1 MKKLSHFL
9 HPYTR
14 LLVIGPL
21 FKLFEAILELLL
33 PYFMSKVIDIGIAK
47 GDKKYIITMGGIML
61 LTAIVG
67 ICCALICQYSA
78 SLVSQGVGTDIRNAM
93 FEHIG
98 TFSNAEM
105 DQFGTSSL
113 INRLTGDVNQVQ
125 LAVAMLI
132 RLVIRAPFLCIG
144 GVVMTFF
151 IDIKLSII
159 LIIVLPIFI
168 FILIITMKKTIPLY
182 KAVQRSIDRI
192 GLVLRENLSGIRVIR
207 AFARIDYEKK
217 RFADKNKDYAEHAM
231 KVGRISALLNPL
243 TNLSLNFAIAAILW
257 FGGIRVHNG
266 RMTTGEVIAF
276 IGYVTQILAA
286 LIVISNLVV
295 IFTKAFASAARISE
309 VFETRPTITGKEEL
323 KATKNY
329 NSQKTMDITSVSQS
343 NTSSKENP
351 NNMPLNPISNIR
363 NNPISKAD
371 NFNSTQDYIV
381 EFKDVAMSHDKSDKY
396 DIEHITFKVRR
407 GETIG
412 MIGGTGSGKSTVV
425 NLILRL
431 YDVQKGAVIVDGK
444 DVRLYDLHELR
455 NKIGFVPQKSV
466 LFTGTIAENI
476 RWGKEDATI
485 EEIKM
490 AADIAQASEFINRMP
505 EGYNSKIY
513 RGGTN
518 VSGGQRQRL
527 TIARALVRKPDI
539 LILDDSFNALDFVTD
554 AALRKALT
562 QQMKNMTTFLV
573 TQRAST
579 IQSADQIIVLNDG
592 EIAGIGTHKEL
603 LNTCA
608 VYREICQSQEINTTE
623 NDKEAL

>member
-1 MKKLSHFL
+1 
-9 HPYTR
+9 
-14 LLVIGPL
+14 
-21 FKLFEAILELLL
+21 
-33 PYFMSKVIDIGIAK
+33 
-47 GDKKYIITMGGIML
+47 
-61 LTAIVG
+61 
-67 ICCALICQYSA
+67 
-78 SLVSQGVGTDIRNAM
+78 M

-125 LAVAMLI
+125 LAAAMLI

-144 GVVMTFF
+144 GVVMAFF

-159 LIIVLPIFI
+159 FIIVLPIFI
-168 FILIITMKKTIPLY
+168 LILIITMKKTIPLY

-217 RFADKNKDYAEHAM
+217 RFADKNNDYAEHAM

-323 KATKNY
+323 KATENY

-351 NNMPLNPISNIR
+351 NNLPLNPISNIR

-371 NFNSTQDYIV
+371 NFNSTQDC
-381 EFKDVAMSHDKSDKY
+381 
-396 DIEHITFKVRR
+396 
-407 GETIG
+407 
-412 MIGGTGSGKSTVV
+412 
-425 NLILRL
+425 
-431 YDVQKGAVIVDGK
+431 
-444 DVRLYDLHELR
+444 
-455 NKIGFVPQKSV
+455 
-466 LFTGTIAENI
+466 
-476 RWGKEDATI
+476 
-485 EEIKM
+485 
-490 AADIAQASEFINRMP
+490 
-505 EGYNSKIY
+505 
-513 RGGTN
+513 N
-518 VSGGQRQRL
+518 VS
-527 TIARALVRKPDI
+527 
-539 LILDDSFNALDFVTD
+539 
-554 AALRKALT
+554 
-562 QQMKNMTTFLV
+562 
-573 TQRAST
+573 
-579 IQSADQIIVLNDG
+579 
-592 EIAGIGTHKEL
+592 
-603 LNTCA
+603 
-608 VYREICQSQEINTTE
+608 
-623 NDKEAL
+623 